1 MVSRWPTE
9 DSRARWLLPL
19 GPGASKAGLA
29 AKRLGHRWLAQR
41 SPEELCRLKRVSSD
55 TRWIIGT
62 LIALGAVLL
71 QQTCA
76 MQTDIAVLKTNMAE
90 ARADIRELRSLHLVA
105 AQAAQGTAQD
115 PPAAQQVAP
124 DDD

>member
-1 MVSRWPTE
+1 M
-9 DSRARWLLPL
+9 
-19 GPGASKAGLA
+19 
-29 AKRLGHRWLAQR
+29 AQR

-76 MQTDIAVLKTNMAE
+76 MQTDIAVLKTNC
-90 ARADIRELRSLHLVA
+90 AR
-105 AQAAQGTAQD
+105 GK
-115 PPAAQQVAP
+115 P
-124 DDD
+124 

>member
-1 MVSRWPTE
+1 MR
-9 DSRARWLLPL
+9 
-19 GPGASKAGLA
+19 
-29 AKRLGHRWLAQR
+29 
-41 SPEELCRLKRVSSD
+41 SD

-90 ARADIRELRSLHLVA
+90 VRADIRELRSLHLVA
-105 AQAAQGTAQD
+105 AQAAKGTAQD
-115 PPAAQQVAP
+115 PSAAQQVAP

>member
-1 MVSRWPTE
+1 M
-9 DSRARWLLPL
+9 
-19 GPGASKAGLA
+19 
-29 AKRLGHRWLAQR
+29 
-41 SPEELCRLKRVSSD
+41 SSD

-76 MQTDIAVLKTNMAE
+76 MQTDIAALKANVAE
-90 ARADIRELRSLHLVA
+90 IRADIRELRSLHLMA
-105 AQAAQGTAQD
+105 AQAAKDSAQD
-115 PPAAQQVAP
+115 PLAAQEVAP